1 MRRIGFVLIPGF
13 QLMYMAALS
22 VFEFA
27 NISAGKELYE
37 IEVLSETGG
46 LIPSSHGMMVQTEPF
61 GEPTFDTVIFGGGM
75 ATFTAT
81 PGLVDFAVKARESS
95 RRVASICTGVFILAQ
110 AGILDGRRA
119 TTHWLATSELK
130 EGYPKIKLEPDRIFT
145 IDGPVWTSAGMS
157 AGIDL
162 ALEMV
167 EKDFGRDLARSVAKK
182 LVLSHRRAGGQLQHS
197 ELLDMDARSDRV
209 QSSLDFARRNL
220 KKTLTVDDLAEAANL
235 SRRQFSRVFHSE
247 TGQSPAKAIEHLRV
261 EAARLMLEQSRHSI
275 EVIAAENGFVDSER
289 MRRAFLRICGQ
300 PPQVVRRNAR
310 MATEEQSDA

>member
-37 IEVLSETGG
+37 IEVLSEMGG
-46 LIPSSHGMMVQTEPF
+46 LIPSSHGMMIQTEAF

-75 ATFTAT
+75 VSFTAT
-81 PGLVDFAVKARESS
+81 PGLVDFVIKARESS

-130 EGYPKIKLEPDRIFT
+130 ERYPKIKLEPDRIFT

-235 SRRQFSRVFHSE
+235 SRRQFSRVFRSE

-275 EVIAAENGFVDSER
+275 EVIAAENGFVDGER

-310 MATEEQSDA
+310 MATEEQSGA